1 MRNNQ
6 PITQK
11 EYVLPE
17 GSVII
22 SYTDLKGLITH
33 ANEDFIEASGFS
45 RDELMGKPHN
55 IVRHPD
61 VPVEAFRDL
70 WDTIQNGRPWEG
82 IVKNRRKNGD
92 HYWVKATAT
101 PLPDNSGYMSV
112 RIAPTREEIK
122 SAESLYAAMR
132 KNPNIRLAG
141 GLLYQ
146 PGPIG
151 ALRRVYARLPLLAK
165 ILLPTVLIALLG
177 GMGSIVWLA
186 LLLEGAWWPV
196 VLGVGLPLLLTLA
209 GLSTLLYQQ
218 TQRLGSIATAAQAIC
233 SDDYTHSLPYGGEDD
248 VTVLACAVAFMRN
261 RMAEMVF
268 SLRQGLEKLNDSARD
283 LAQSSHNTATG
294 AENQSAAAI
303 TISAAVEELSAS
315 IRTLE
320 SDAGETQS
328 IAEDAG
334 HASRRAA
341 KTVHDAA
348 LEIAHIAKAVNHA
361 ASELSE
367 LENISQEIGKIV
379 NSIHEIAEQTNLLAL
394 NAAIEAARA
403 GERGR
408 GFAVVADEV
417 RNLASRTT
425 KATAE
430 IGSMVERIQARTE
443 QTVGEMKHS
452 ASLVDD
458 GVRSAHDAG
467 DQVAALEDKTQ
478 RVEQSITHI
487 YELLQQQALATDEI
501 AGNVDG
507 VAHTA
512 EDNLDAARQVA
523 NAASEVEYMAQT
535 LTRLAWRK

>member
-33 ANEDFIEASGFS
+33 ANEDFIEASGFE

-101 PLPDNSGYMSV
+101 PLPNNSGYMSV

-122 SAESLYAAMR
+122 SAEILYAAMR

-146 PGPIG
+146 PGIIG

-177 GMGSIVWLA
+177 GLGGTVWLA
-186 LLLEGAWWPV
+186 LMLEGAWWPMA
-196 VLGVGLPLLLTLA
+196 LGVGLPLLLTLA
-209 GLSTLLYQQ
+209 ALATLLHQQ
-218 TQRLGSIATAAQAIC
+218 TRRLGRIATAAQAIC
-233 SDDYTHSLPYGGEDD
+233 ADDYTHSLPYGGEDD
-248 VTVLACAVAFMRN
+248 VMVLACAVAFMRN

-268 SLRQGLEKLNDSARD
+268 SLRQGLEKLNDSARG

-320 SDAGETQS
+320 TDAGETQN
-328 IAEDAG
+328 IAVDAG

-361 ASELSE
+361 AAELSE

-430 IGSMVERIQARTE
+430 IGNMVERIQARTE